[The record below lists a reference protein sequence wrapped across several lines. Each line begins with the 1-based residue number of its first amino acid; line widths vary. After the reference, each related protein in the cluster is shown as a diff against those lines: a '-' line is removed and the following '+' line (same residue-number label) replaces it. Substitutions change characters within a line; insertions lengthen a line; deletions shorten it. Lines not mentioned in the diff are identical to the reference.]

1 MTDDSDELGKN
12 GAVHHVRHHQGS
24 MMADQYGGMK
34 TGEGGLAI
42 CVFVNAMNRLFLR
55 PCGRDEGCGGS
66 LPLFLLLS
74 LSPPSPSHDR
84 KTTTT
89 EKKQHQNSRPELKL
103 SHKKTKHPFHTS
115 SYYIAIFRLFDLGTM
130 AGIDLI
136 LAPPLRNT

>member
-66 LPLFLLLS
+66 LPLSSCFPFLRL
-74 LSPPSPSHDR
+74 HR
-84 KTTTT
+84 ATT
-89 EKKQHQNSRPELKL
+89 EKRQQQK
-103 SHKKTKHPFHTS
+103 KKTTS
-115 SYYIAIFRLFDLGTM
+115 KLKARIEAVT
-130 AGIDLI
+130 
-136 LAPPLRNT
+136 